1 MKIACRATPAPTDVF
16 AHVVAPW
23 VDAASAR
30 LHAGLAVLPE
40 TAVEPSAVTASFAQ
54 RLTARLTRLVT
65 PVLVHELDRTRD
77 TLMGTTGQERFAD
90 FLSRDHFRHYPVL
103 IRELD
108 RERDTAVE
116 VVTEIATR
124 YAADQDR
131 LAGTLLNGK
140 AALRAVRP
148 GGDRH
153 QGGRA
158 TTILELADGQRVVY
172 KPRGVDAH
180 LALAHVV
187 ELVNDLVDLGLVTVK
202 AVPGGDH
209 GWTEHV
215 EPAPLHSD
223 DATGY
228 FHRLGGLLAVLHLV
242 RATDMHH
249 QNVIARA
256 DQPLLIDLETLF
268 QSQLPGE
275 RPDPATIALGRSV
288 ARTGILP
295 AVAGRHGLVDI
306 SAAGGDAGQES
317 SGTTT
322 EWLDAGTDRMRAV
335 LRPEVMPGAANR
347 PTWQG
352 RPVEAADHADVV
364 LSGFRLVYDAISL
377 HRADFAGV
385 LAACASVPV
394 RVVPRPTRQYAD
406 LISAIHGPEFLQDS
420 ETRRTALETAC
431 ATDFLP
437 GLAALETAELDE
449 GDVPLF
455 TTRADGHDLES
466 AKGKLP
472 GALATS
478 GLEDALACL
487 AAFDEFDRDDQE
499 WVIAASL
506 ATRRIAVT
514 RQNTVERRGVP
525 QVQPHAVGT
534 DEVLSAACAIADR
547 IVTTSYG
554 SDRVNWIGLEPVG
567 DTRWLVLP
575 MGAGLAH
582 GYTGVA
588 LFLAQLG
595 RISDVCRYTD
605 VARRALTT
613 VPDLLAL
620 LRGNPDLIAAVGSGG
635 LTGFAGIGYAL
646 ARIAKLLDDEEVA
659 RWSRTTVRLAAQ
671 AAEVEPE
678 HGLAAAMRALDAEIG
693 CADARE
699 LAERYQDGPAGPAQW
714 CQHDASEWT
723 DDDLSMCHG
732 ELGRADVS
740 MGGWSAATRH
750 RRTGEVLA
758 ALRRDGPR
766 CVTPDRVPT
775 PGLLTGLAGLGIGL
789 LRLGFPERTPSV
801 LLFEPGN

>member
-1 MKIACRATPAPTDVF
+1 MEIACRATPAPTDVF

-23 VDAASAR
+23 VHATSAR
-30 LHAGLAVLPE
+30 LHHELAALPKTSVDPEALVASCAG
-40 TAVEPSAVTASFAQ
+40 
-54 RLTARLTRLVT
+54 RLTTRLTRLAA
-65 PVLVHELDRTRD
+65 PVLVHELAN
-77 TLMGTTGQERFAD
+77 TTFDG
-90 FLSRDHFRHYPVL
+90 LGRDHLERYPVL

-108 RERDTAVE
+108 RERDTAAE
-116 VVTEIATR
+116 TITEIATR

-131 LAGTLLNGK
+131 LASTLLGAK
-140 AALRAVRP
+140 SALAGVRP

-153 QGGRA
+153 RGGRA

-187 ELVNDLVDLGLVTVK
+187 ELVNDLVDLGLATVGSLTS
-202 AVPGGDH
+202 GGY

-215 EPAPLHSD
+215 EPAPLPCD
-223 DATGY
+223 DAAAY

-249 QNVIARA
+249 QNVITRA
-256 DQPLLIDLETLF
+256 DQPLLIDVETLF
-268 QSQLPGE
+268 QAQLPGE

-306 SAAGGDAGQES
+306 SAVGGDAGQET
-317 SGTTT
+317 SGATT

-352 RPVEAADHADVV
+352 RPVEAADHADAVQA
-364 LSGFRLVYDAISL
+364 GFRLTYDAITF
-377 HRADFAGV
+377 HRAEFAAV
-385 LAACASVPV
+385 LAGCASVPV
-394 RVVPRPTRQYAD
+394 RVVPRPTAQYAG
-406 LISAIHGPEFLQDS
+406 LIAAARGPEFLRDAGV
-420 ETRRTALETAC
+420 RLAALTTAC

-437 GLAALETAELDE
+437 GLAELEAAELDS

-466 AKGKLP
+466 AQGKLS
-472 GALATS
+472 GVLATS

-506 ATRRIAVT
+506 ATRRVAVT
-514 RQNTVERRGVP
+514 GAGPGQAEL
-525 QVQPHAVGT
+525 HAVGT

-554 SDRVNWIGLEPVG
+554 SDRINWIGLEPVG

-605 VARRALTT
+605 VARRALAA
-613 VPDLLAL
+613 VPDLLGM
-620 LRGNPDLIAAVGSGG
+620 LRGNDDLIAAVGSGG

-659 RWSRTTVRLAAQ
+659 RWARTTVQLTAA
-671 AAEVEPE
+671 AAEFEPE

-699 LAERYQDGPAGPAQW
+699 LAERCPDGPANPAQW

-723 DDDLSMCHG
+723 DDDLSLCHG
-732 ELGRADVS
+732 ELGHADVS
-740 MGGWSAATRH
+740 MSSWSAATRH

-758 ALRRDGPR
+758 TLRREGPR

-789 LRLGFPERTPSV
+789 LRLGFPEQTPSV

>member
-1 MKIACRATPAPTDVF
+1 MEIACRATPAPTDVF

-23 VDAASAR
+23 VNATSAR
-30 LHAGLAVLPE
+30 LHHELAALPE
-40 TAVEPSAVTASFAQ
+40 TAVDPEALIASCAE
-54 RLTARLTRLVT
+54 RLTTRLTRLAA
-65 PVLVHELDRTRD
+65 PVLVHELARA
-77 TLMGTTGQERFAD
+77 TLTGDDERERFAD
-90 FLSRDHFRHYPVL
+90 FLTHDHFERYPVL
-103 IRELD
+103 VRELD
-108 RERDTAVE
+108 RERDTAAKTI
-116 VVTEIATR
+116 TEIATR

-131 LAGTLLNGK
+131 LTGTLLD
-140 AALRAVRP
+140 AQSVLIAVQP

-153 QGGRA
+153 RGGRA

-187 ELVNDLVDLGLVTVK
+187 ELVNDLVDLGLATVK
-202 AVPGGDH
+202 SLTADEY

-215 EPAPLHSD
+215 EPAPLPGG
-223 DATGY
+223 DAVAY
-228 FHRLGGLLAVLHLV
+228 FHRLGGLLAVLHLL

-249 QNVIARA
+249 QNVITRA
-256 DQPLLIDLETLF
+256 DQPLLIDVETLF
-268 QSQLPGE
+268 QAQLPGE
-275 RPDPATIALGRSV
+275 RPDPATVALGRSV

-306 SAAGGDAGQES
+306 SAVGGDAGQET
-317 SGTTT
+317 SGATT

-335 LRPEVMPGAANR
+335 LRPEVLPGAANR

-352 RPVEAADHADVV
+352 RPVEAADHADAV
-364 LSGFRLVYDAISL
+364 LAGFRLTYDAITF
-377 HRADFAGV
+377 HRAEFAGV

-394 RVVPRPTRQYAD
+394 RVVPRPTAQYVG
-406 LISAIHGPEFLQDS
+406 LITATRGPEFMRDPGIRLNAL
-420 ETRRTALETAC
+420 TAAC

-437 GLAALETAELDE
+437 GLAELEAAELDT

-466 AKGKLP
+466 SKGKL
-472 GALATS
+472 GGVLATS

-487 AAFDEFDRDDQE
+487 AAFDDFDREDQE
-499 WVIAASL
+499 WVIAAAL
-506 ATRRIAVT
+506 ATRRVAVT
-514 RQNTVERRGVP
+514 GAGP
-525 QVQPHAVGT
+525 GQVGQHAVGT

-554 SDRVNWIGLEPVG
+554 SGRMNWIGLEPVG

-605 VARRALTT
+605 VARRALAA
-613 VPDLLAL
+613 VPDLLGM
-620 LRGNPDLIAAVGSGG
+620 LRGNNDLIAAVGSGG

-646 ARIAKLLDDEEVA
+646 ARIAKLLDDDEVA
-659 RWSRTTVRLAAQ
+659 RWARTTVRLAAT
-671 AAEVEPE
+671 AAEFEPE
-678 HGLAAAMRALDAEIG
+678 HGLAAAMRAVDAEIG
-693 CADARE
+693 CGDARE
-699 LAERYQDGPAGPAQW
+699 LAERYPDGPAGPAQW

-723 DDDLSMCHG
+723 DDDLSLCHG
-732 ELGRADVS
+732 ELGHADVS
-740 MGGWSAATRH
+740 MSGWSAATRH
-750 RRTGEVLA
+750 RRTGDVLA
-758 ALRRDGPR
+758 VLRREGPR

-789 LRLGFPERTPSV
+789 LRLGFPEQTPSV
-801 LLFEPGN
+801 LLFEAGN